1 MGVVGGWPRCE
12 SGRAGRRLR
21 AMTRLRLAL
30 LVTATGGS
38 IALFVAVA
46 HPGRLLASLGA
57 LPASSVASAVA
68 ATMAGVMLVAFRW
81 RLLLG
86 TRSIEAPIAR
96 LFAALTIG
104 AAVNNVVPARAGDAV
119 RVESAHRL
127 TGASRLAIAGSLLSE
142 RIFDAFVLAV
152 LVMVGALS
160 TGSTGGFLWLGLGLG
175 AAIAAGGAVAS
186 RFVSVGGLRSVAAVL
201 GTTFAIWFADVVMY
215 GALARG
221 FDLHISFGA
230 LLLLVGVGNLALA
243 IPGTAAGVG
252 SFELVTL
259 AGAHGIGVGGP
270 SLAAFVLAVHAAIV
284 LPTTVTGFAFSRW
297 ALPRREVRVTEP
309 QLSRVPHSPAA

>member
-21 AMTRLRLAL
+21 AMTRLRLTL
-30 LVTATGGS
+30 LVTATAGS
-38 IALFVAVA
+38 IALFFAVA
-46 HPGRLLASLGA
+46 HPGRLVASLGA
-57 LPASSVASAVA
+57 LPASAVASAVA

-86 TRSIEAPIAR
+86 ARSIDASIAR
-96 LFAALTIG
+96 LFAALTMG

-127 TGASRLAIAGSLLSE
+127 TGASRLPIAGSLLSE
-142 RIFDAFVLAV
+142 RIYDAFVLAV

-160 TGSTGGFLWLGLGLG
+160 TGSTGGFLWLGIGLG
-175 AAIAAGGAVAS
+175 AAIAVGGAVVS
-186 RFVSVGGLRSVAAVL
+186 RFVSLGGARVVVAAL

-215 GALARG
+215 GALAHG
-221 FDLHISFGA
+221 FGLHLSFGA

-259 AGAHGIGVGGP
+259 AGAHGLGLGGA
-270 SLAAFVLAVHAAIV
+270 SLAAFVLAVHAVIV